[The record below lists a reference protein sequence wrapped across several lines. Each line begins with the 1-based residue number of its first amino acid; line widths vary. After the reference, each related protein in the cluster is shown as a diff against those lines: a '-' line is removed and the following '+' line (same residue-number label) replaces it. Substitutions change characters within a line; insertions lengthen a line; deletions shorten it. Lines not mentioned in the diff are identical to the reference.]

1 MSVMPIILISI
12 LSSIAILLAIAD
24 KFLGNEGER
33 KIIINNE
40 KVIPVN
46 GDNTLL
52 NFLSDNKI
60 FIPSAC
66 GGKATCGHCKVKVT
80 SGGGNTLPT
89 EDIFLDKKEKEE
101 GVRLA
106 CQVKVKEDIE
116 IELPSDLLSVQ
127 EYKTKLVEL
136 TDLTHDIKL
145 LRLQLISPETIDFLP
160 GQYAQ
165 IKVPGIEVFRA
176 YSIASK
182 PSDRN
187 ILEFIIRLVPGG
199 TATTYVHKALEVG
212 DNVTVTGPY
221 GHFYLREDSDREI
234 VCIAGGSGKAPI
246 RSIIYHLMEQGMHRK
261 ITYFFGARTKKDL
274 YYTEELMEISKKFPN
289 FTYVPA
295 LSDPQPEDNWTGET
309 GLITNIVDSH
319 YETLEHAEAYLCG
332 SPGMIDACDV
342 VLAKNGMKKENIL
355 YDKF

>member
-46 GDNTLL
+46 SDNTLL

-89 EDIFLDKKEKEE
+89 EDIFLNKKEKED

-212 DNVTVTGPY
+212 DSVTVTGPY

-309 GLITNIVDSH
+309 GLITNVVDSH